1 MTNESFQKKV
11 ISMKSNLFICRVNKF
26 KNFYLIKSY
35 NLRENLGLNEI
46 VVKYLKSYLFK
57 E

>member
-1 MTNESFQKKV
+1 
-11 ISMKSNLFICRVNKF
+11 MKSNLFICRVNKF

-57 E
+57 EWGT